1 MMVIIFPSEIGVSL
15 WVGKKKKKK
24 PTNLQHSYTGS
35 GAYFQITLD
44 LDSHTTAGLPFPPGQ
59 RQLSA
64 ATITPGVYNF
74 MVVCVCVCEHV
85 VLIKRLLAPGR
96 L

>member
-1 MMVIIFPSEIGVSL
+1 MGWE
-15 WVGKKKKKK
+15 KKK
-24 PTNLQHSYTGS
+24 PTNLHLHSYTGS

-64 ATITPGVYNF
+64 ATITPSVYTF
-74 MVVCVCVCEHV
+74 VVVCVCV
-85 VLIKRLLAPGR
+85 
-96 L
+96 